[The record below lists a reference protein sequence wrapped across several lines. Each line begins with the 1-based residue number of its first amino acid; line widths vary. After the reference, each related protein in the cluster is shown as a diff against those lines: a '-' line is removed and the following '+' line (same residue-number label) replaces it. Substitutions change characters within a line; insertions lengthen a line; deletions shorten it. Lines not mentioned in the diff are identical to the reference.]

1 MRFYSFVLALFLSLF
16 STASMASELLDM
28 LKRMSEV
35 DEKQNYQGV
44 FILRKSDSLSTL
56 RVTHG
61 VSEKGVWESLEAL
74 NGEPRKVVRHNNQ
87 VVSIFPTRELVT
99 VRQNDNNQSLHR
111 RLPENIDQLEQ
122 YYSIHRLA
130 DDRIANHDTFVV
142 DLVPTDKF
150 RYGYRYWLDKNTG
163 MLLRCDLISNDETVI
178 EQMMFT
184 SLDYLTET
192 PAERVN
198 LQQFEQFKQQM
209 IVDNVLA
216 DAGVNESYGWIINHL
231 PKGFMLIRSNMRYSQ
246 PMILSNVAVDKTI
259 EDVTNDAHGEVGGES
274 SLSTIQVAANQP
286 VAAQSTPIQSV
297 QLQSD
302 PLQPG
307 QLQSNQAQPDL
318 LHLVYSDGLASV
330 SVFIKKSFDAE
341 GHFEGASSMGAIN
354 AFGNFIDNYF
364 VTAVGVVP
372 VNTVQTIAQSAVKS
386 LPGLSE

>member
-16 STASMASELLDM
+16 SAASMASELLDM

-61 VSEKGVWESLEAL
+61 VDEKGVWESLEAL
-74 NGEPRKVVRHNNQ
+74 NGEPRKVVRYNNR
-87 VVSIFPTRELVT
+87 VVSIFPAREVVT
-99 VRQNDNNQSLHR
+99 VRQNDNSQPLHR

-122 YYSIHRLA
+122 YYSVHRLA
-130 DDRIANHDTFVV
+130 DDRIANHNAFVV
-142 DLVPTDKF
+142 DLVPTDTF

-163 MLLRCDLISNDETVI
+163 MLLRCDLIDNNDKVI

-184 SLDYLTET
+184 SLDYLTKV

-198 LQQFEQFKQQM
+198 LQQFERFEQQV

-216 DAGVNESYGWIINHL
+216 DSGTNESHGWIINHL

-246 PMILSNVAVDKTI
+246 PMILNNVAVDETRK
-259 EDVTNDAHGEVGGES
+259 DVVKADDGK
-274 SLSTIQVAANQP
+274 SLPTMQLAANKPVVNQA
-286 VAAQSTPIQSV
+286 VAAQSIP
-297 QLQSD
+297 LQSE
-302 PLQPG
+302 PLQ
-307 QLQSNQAQPDL
+307 SAEAQPDL

-330 SVFIKKSFDAE
+330 SVFIKKRFDAE
-341 GHFEGASSMGAIN
+341 SHFEGVSSMGAIN
-354 AFGNFIDNYF
+354 AFGNFIDDYF